1 MCETGSYFGLPIAAV
16 FTPSISFSQTFPTL
30 SGFEGVNGEKI
41 S

>member
-1 MCETGSYFGLPIAAV
+1 MRQGLILVYLSQLFLPL
-16 FTPSISFSQTFPTL
+16 SISFSQTFPTL